1 MRFEGSNST
10 KMRLRPGLCPAERT
24 CVLPQIPYLD
34 LRKKAKENGIKRK
47 IYKGRKKVIKR
58 EKGLEVPQNKA
69 EKNLFF

>member
-1 MRFEGSNST
+1 LRSTSDTLAGFE
-10 KMRLRPGLCPAERT
+10 
-24 CVLPQIPYLD
+24 
-34 LRKKAKENGIKRK
+34 KKAKENGIKRK